1 MTHGVFYIMRA
12 PALPKTLLGFA
23 KGLLKND
30 VIEILPKIDPP
41 PHRFSFFSLFNVSIK
56 ELIIISGTP
65 PAHDVIFEI
74 LDDEL

>member
-1 MTHGVFYIMRA
+1 MERKVFKFQLHDVREMAHGVFYIMRA

-41 PHRFSFFSLFNVSIK
+41 SPLVIGSSSFFNVSIK
-56 ELIIISGTP
+56 ELIII
-65 PAHDVIFEI
+65 
-74 LDDEL
+74 